1 MEPGRFASFPEQ
13 TTLFE
18 SGVFEKRWTYFILA
32 FLALPDDL
40 PLSSIEPVK
49 EVPVE
54 CIERIGAICQAA
66 KQEPTSLIALLVD
79 IAHSRKFEACFA
91 TNVAAI
97 LESAQ
102 NTLSKADQGSII
114 HLFRP
119 LAHALRHLNR
129 NMLIEE
135 WVNVLEP
142 KRQLIAM
149 YAGQMCR
156 TLVSRTRL
164 QRTAAQGPGN
174 GQANF
179 IAKCSFDHT
188 TKFIALVSG
197 ETTDAAYEPPIDFFS
212 QSPTATTFTSSGTGA
227 YTVKPSYTEFYYEDP
242 STGVPTPITATVS
255 SSFTTKVSARA
266 LAKRSTLGKRDI
278 AVTKCASFLKDDV
291 VLSAQVASLYVA
303 DAEKYLTLAANAN
316 SVRYET
322 WFGTFERANHDR
334 VLDHY
339 GKIRKSD
346 LKTYTFDCECTE
358 GSDVFAYVFPDEF
371 GHIHLC
377 NQYIQAE
384 VAGTDSKAGTIVHE
398 SSHFTLNGGTKDLA
412 YGQTRAQ
419 ALAVS
424 NSTGATMNADSH
436 ECFAENSPALA

>member
-1 MEPGRFASFPEQ
+1 SFKVAKANGNGVADFVGVKAKYVFEYASEFVTLAPGESTDVTHELANGYDFAS
-13 TTLFE
+13 
-18 SGVFEKRWTYFILA
+18 
-32 FLALPDDL
+32 
-40 PLSSIEPVK
+40 
-49 EVPVE
+49 
-54 CIERIGAICQAA
+54 C
-66 KQEPTSLIALLVD
+66 
-79 IAHSRKFEACFA
+79 
-91 TNVAAI
+91 
-97 LESAQ
+97 
-102 NTLSKADQGSII
+102 
-114 HLFRP
+114 
-119 LAHALRHLNR
+119 
-129 NMLIEE
+129 
-135 WVNVLEP
+135 
-142 KRQLIAM
+142 
-149 YAGQMCR
+149 
-156 TLVSRTRL
+156 
-164 QRTAAQGPGN
+164 
-174 GQANF
+174 
-179 IAKCSFDHT
+179 
-188 TKFIALVSG
+188 
-197 ETTDAAYEPPIDFFS
+197 
-212 QSPTATTFTSSGTGA
+212 GTGA
-227 YTVKPSYTEFYYEDP
+227 YTVEPAYTEFYYQDP
-242 STGVPTPITATVS
+242 STGAPTPITATVS
-255 SSFTTKVSARA
+255 SSYTAKLAGNLTSRNYESRKAKRHAARS

-278 AVTKCASFLKDDV
+278 AITNCASSLKNDV

-303 DAEKYLTLAANAN
+303 DAEKYLTLAATASSN

-322 WFGTFERANHDR
+322 WFGTFEQANHDR

-436 ECFAENSPALA
+436 EYFAENSPALA